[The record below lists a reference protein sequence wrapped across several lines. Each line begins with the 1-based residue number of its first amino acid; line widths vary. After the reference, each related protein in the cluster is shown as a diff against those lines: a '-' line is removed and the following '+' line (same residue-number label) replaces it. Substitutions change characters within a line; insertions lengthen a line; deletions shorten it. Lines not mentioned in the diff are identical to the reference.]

1 MQSGGELTITTAPNH
16 RHVVIEICGWNLNPG
31 PLDKCQLFFPFYREP
46 AFDGGIG
53 IPLSQQIIA
62 QHGGNVVIKN
72 GSDRQA
78 SLVITLPM
86 PRQIPSK

>member
-1 MQSGGELTITTAPNH
+1 MQAGGELTITTAPNH
-16 RHVVIEICGWNLNPG
+16 RYVVIEICGLRLNPG

-72 GSDRQA
+72 GSNQQA

-86 PRQIPSK
+86 PRQTLK

>member
-1 MQSGGELTITTAPNH
+1 MQGGGELTITTAPNH
-16 RHVVIEICGWNLNPG
+16 RYVVIEICGLSLNPAR
-31 PLDKCQLFFPFYREP
+31 LDKSQLLFPFYREP

-86 PRQIPSK
+86 PHRTPKY

>member
-1 MQSGGELTITTAPNH
+1 
-16 RHVVIEICGWNLNPG
+16 VVIEICGWNLNSG
-31 PLDKCQLFFPFYREP
+31 PLNKCQLFFPFYREP